1 MEELTEQNNHPVEQ
15 QNAPDEPK
23 DKFEKESYSKLSYKE
38 VQKARLYGKMYKVE
52 VPYLDHELHK
62 VDKKRTPY
70 VVFAGIMFALAAVA
84 FAIFLFCAI
93 TMLPPVLGVSI
104 DSGSAESW
112 DVLNI
117 RASLVGFGAF
127 MGFIAVAVILG
138 IVGVI
143 AGYLVYNGVKSL
155 QLSTATKEE
164 MAYSLTINRFILS
177 SVVVIIATAAIA
189 IMLLFI
195 IKDNSALTIGIIL
208 GVALVIV
215 AGFITMLVKLVRDKI
230 HAKEWFKT
238 LPQEEQDNYRA
249 HVDAIKSV
257 KHKKEVRDN
266 ISRSMW
272 R

>member
-1 MEELTEQNNHPVEQ
+1 
-15 QNAPDEPK
+15 
-23 DKFEKESYSKLSYKE
+23 
-38 VQKARLYGKMYKVE
+38 
-52 VPYLDHELHK
+52 
-62 VDKKRTPY
+62 
-70 VVFAGIMFALAAVA
+70 
-84 FAIFLFCAI
+84 
-93 TMLPPVLGVSI
+93 MLPPVLGVSI